1 MSKNIISNLMKQA
14 QQMQERVKKLQEEAA
29 GKTVEASSGGG
40 MVTVVANGR
49 QEVLSIKID
58 PSVVDP
64 KDIEML
70 QDLVTAAVNE
80 ALRKSQDLMKE
91 EMARLTAG
99 MGLPRDCFRNCGFR
113 NAECGVAE
121 PQARCGQCPLTCV
134 CGLTQKYGMRRSGQD
149 SGGERARRSVPDACT
164 CETSGQ
170 GRGTG
175 C

>member
-1 MSKNIISNLMKQA
+1 MSKNMISNLMKQA

-40 MVTVVANGR
+40 MVTVIANGR
-49 QEVLSIKID
+49 QEIVSIKID

-70 QDLVTAAVNE
+70 QDLVSAAVNE

-99 MGLPRDCFRNCGFR
+99 MGLP
-113 NAECGVAE
+113 
-121 PQARCGQCPLTCV
+121 P
-134 CGLTQKYGMRRSGQD
+134 GLL
-149 SGGERARRSVPDACT
+149 
-164 CETSGQ
+164 
-170 GRGTG
+170 
-175 C
+175 